1 MEEYFGL
8 ACIAIVVVL
17 LLLLLLSCWRRVPA
31 DKAMVITGLKKRV
44 LSGKGGFMVPFLET
58 SCVISLENISMTTDV
73 TEAPSQQGI
82 FMDVVGTA
90 VVKVRNEPNSIYK
103 AVEQFCSGNAK
114 STKEVISGMVEQIL
128 EGKLRGIVSTMTVE
142 EINSNRAEFER
153 RVESDINK
161 ELDEMGLQL
170 LSYSIL
176 RIATQGGYLENRA
189 RPQVAQ
195 SKAEAE
201 IAEAE
206 RKRDTDIKTAEAVRE
221 GEKVKLAAEA
231 QVAEAERDKTLKV
244 EQFRAERDRAK
255 AEADVAYSLRE
266 IEKQS
271 EVEKEKASLAEQA
284 ANRVEKELV
293 ASVDKPAEA
302 ARRKT
307 EIEAEAQKA
316 KAIRYAEAEAEKI
329 RIEAQAKAEAKKIEA
344 QAEAEMIRLK
354 AEADAEAIRAKGI
367 AGAEAEAKA
376 IQLKGEADAGAI
388 KAKGLAEAEAKSQL
402 ADAMAKYGEAAVTEM
417 LINKLP
423 EIMAQVAKP
432 MSSIDKITVIDTGEG
447 SSNTGASKI
456 AKTVTNVSG
465 TGFEVLKDLTGL
477 DVTELMKKFTQK
489 DSSPAQAPEDNT
501 AEEKKEPTA
510 PEEKAAASQKPG
522 RKKQI

>member
-1 MEEYFGL
+1 M
-8 ACIAIVVVL
+8 IVIIIPVILIVL
-17 LLLLLLSCWRRVPA
+17 FLLCWRRVPA

-44 LSGKGGFMVPFLET
+44 LSGRGGLMIPLLET

-82 FMDVVGTA
+82 FVDVVGTA
-90 VVKVRNEPNSIYK
+90 VVKVKNEASSIYK

-114 STKEVISGMVEQIL
+114 STKDVISSMVEQIL

-176 RIATQGGYLENRA
+176 KIATQGGYLENRA

-206 RKRDTDIKTAEAVRE
+206 RKRDTDIKTAEAIRE
-221 GEKVKLAAEA
+221 GEKVKLATDAE
-231 QVAEAERDKTLKV
+231 VAEAERDKSLKV
-244 EQFRAERDRAK
+244 EQYRAERDRAK
-255 AEADVAYSLRE
+255 AEADVAYSLME

-271 EVEKEKASLAEQA
+271 EVERQKAALAEQA
-284 ANRVEKELV
+284 AMRVEKELV

-307 EIEAEAQKA
+307 EIEAEAAKV
-316 KAIRYAEAEAEKI
+316 KAIREAEAAAERI
-329 RIEAQAKAEAKKIEA
+329 RIEAQARAEAKKIEA
-344 QAEAEMIRLK
+344 QAEAEAIRLK
-354 AEADAEAIRAKGI
+354 GEADADAIRAKGI
-367 AGAEAEAKA
+367 A
-376 IQLKGEADAGAI
+376 EADA
-388 KAKGLAEAEAKSQL
+388 KNKL
-402 ADAMAKYGEAAVTEM
+402 ADAMAKYGEAAVVEM
-417 LINKLP
+417 LIGKLP
-423 EIMAQVAKP
+423 DIVSQVAKP
-432 MSSIDKITVIDTGEG
+432 MENIDKITVIDTGNG
-447 SSNTGASKI
+447 DGGASKV
-456 AKTVTNVSG
+456 ARTVTNVAG
-465 TGFEVLKDLTGL
+465 MGFEVLKDLTGL
-477 DVTELMKKFTQK
+477 DVSEIMKGFAGKK
-489 DSSPAQAPEDNT
+489 DSKDLETLIQEMSAA
-501 AEEKKEPTA
+501 
-510 PEEKAAASQKPG
+510 KAAKEEHDEVAE
-522 RKKQI
+522 